1 MVAGESAESEVVLA
15 DLEMTRGLTIQLTA
29 VGTLGMVVAWGLF
42 SLLYEFGTGQA
53 AALRLVPPD
62 VGWWAVAVNVLVI
75 VVLGTAFIV
84 PHEWL
89 HGLVIRYYGGEA
101 RYGVGVAHFVLPYA
115 YATSEH
121 EFSRNQFVVV
131 LLTPLVVLTLVGVP
145 VMIGLEWGLLIVP
158 LTLNAAGAVADVWMT
173 LSVLSYPAHVRIVDH
188 EEGVRILGQATDRVG
203 PLSVTALVWDALAG
217 AAVAAFSVFVLVA
230 IGGPLLLSALG
241 VESLTVGTPGRITYL
256 FAFTNTPDEIS
267 FGVGPGVL
275 VVGALVGL
283 VYAFVR
289 TYRRRTPSDGETM

>member
-1 MVAGESAESEVVLA
+1 MVTEETAGSTAVLA
-15 DLEMTRGLTIQLTA
+15 DLEMTRGITIQLTA

-42 SLLYEFGTGQA
+42 SVLYEFGTGQA
-53 AALRLVPPD
+53 AVLGLVPSD
-62 VGWWAVAVNVLVI
+62 VGWWAVAVNVLV
-75 VVLGTAFIV
+75 VVGLGTAFVI

-89 HGLVIRYYGGEA
+89 HGLAIRYYGGEA
-101 RYGVGVAHFVLPYA
+101 RYGVGVSHFIMPYA
-115 YATSEH
+115 YATTDH

-131 LLTPLVVLTLVGVP
+131 LLTPLVVLTLIGVP

-173 LSVLSYPAHVRIVDH
+173 LSVLSYPAHVRVVDH
-188 EEGVRILGQATDRVG
+188 EGGVRILGHEADRAR
-203 PLSVTALVWDALAG
+203 PLSVTALVWDALSG
-217 AAVAAFSVFVLVA
+217 AAVAAFSVFVLIA
-230 IGGPLLLSALG
+230 IGGPLLLSAIG

-256 FAFTNTPDEIS
+256 FAFTNTPEEIS

-275 VVGALVGL
+275 VIGGLVGL

-289 TYRRRTPSDGETM
+289 TYRRETAEPIETA